1 VAGKVAEVAVV
12 DAGPGL
18 PPEGEESV
26 FDLFERGRHS
36 GAGSGLGL
44 AICRAIVE
52 VHGGRI
58 RAERR
63 EEGGTRMIF
72 SLPLGTPPVLEE
84 EAGE

>member
-1 VAGKVAEVAVV
+1 VAVV

-36 GAGSGLGL
+36 GAGGGLGL

-63 EEGGTRMIF
+63 AEGGTRMIF
-72 SLPLGTPPVLEE
+72 TLPLGTPPVLEE